1 MIIGD
6 ELGIGHDPSQHV
18 AYVKSWIKALQDDPL
33 EIFRAAAD
41 AEKIQGFVLGLEQQ
55 RIQEQPVTLE
65 REQREKEHNE
75 VMAEVQRLTN
85 PQIFDAETAQ
95 LYHFTFMTLEQTAEE
110 AGYVTYYSRGTG
122 ELGEETIRVNY
133 EDSNG
138 NTIPVHTDVVGRG
151 KALTYIG
158 DERVPGTGF
167 SSDNEWQ
174 SNALKTAFASM
185 DNNLTLVAK
194 KFIVRL
200 KISVE
205 TRESYRRMLSFLK
218 LVA

>member
-1 MIIGD
+1 
-6 ELGIGHDPSQHV
+6 
-18 AYVKSWIKALQDDPL
+18 
-33 EIFRAAAD
+33 
-41 AEKIQGFVLGLEQQ
+41 
-55 RIQEQPVTLE
+55 
-65 REQREKEHNE
+65 
-75 VMAEVQRLTN
+75 MAEVQRLTN
-85 PQIFDAETAQ
+85 PQIFDAETVQ

-174 SNALKTAFASM
+174 SNALKTAFVSI
-185 DNNLTLVAK
+185 DNNLTLAAK
-194 KFIVRL
+194 KVQSQIENISGDPRELPQDAKFPKTGGLIPVFWRQNLMENLPQRLRQKRNPLRFIVKGRGQNYL
-200 KISVE
+200 TSQRFPRNYKNS
-205 TRESYRRMLSFLK
+205 
-218 LVA
+218 

>member
-1 MIIGD
+1 M
-6 ELGIGHDPSQHV
+6 
-18 AYVKSWIKALQDDPL
+18 
-33 EIFRAAAD
+33 
-41 AEKIQGFVLGLEQQ
+41 
-55 RIQEQPVTLE
+55 
-65 REQREKEHNE
+65 EHN
-75 VMAEVQRLTN
+75 
-85 PQIFDAETAQ
+85 AETVQ

-174 SNALKTAFASM
+174 SNALKTAFASI
-185 DNNLTLVAK
+185 DNNLTLAAK
-194 KFIVRL
+194 RFRVRL
-200 KISVE
+200 KISVA
-205 TRESYRRMLSFLK
+205 TREKYRRTLSFLK
-218 LVA
+218 NWWPNSSFLASKPNGESSAAPASEEESLEVYRERKRAELFNKPALPKELQEQLKEALSGMLTPSKRGASI

>member
-1 MIIGD
+1 MIMGD
-6 ELGIGHDPSQHV
+6 ELGIGHDLLSMSPMLNPGLKPCRMIRWKFSV
-18 AYVKSWIKALQDDPL
+18 LQLTLKNP
-33 EIFRAAAD
+33 
-41 AEKIQGFVLGLEQQ
+41 GFVLGLEQQ
-55 RIQEQPVTLE
+55 RTQEQPVTLE
-65 REQREKEHNE
+65 TELRVKEHNE
-75 VMAEVQRLTN
+75 VLAEVQRLTN
-85 PQIFDAETAQ
+85 PQIFDAETVQ

-174 SNALKTAFASM
+174 SNALKTALPA
-185 DNNLTLVAK
+185 
-194 KFIVRL
+194 
-200 KISVE
+200 
-205 TRESYRRMLSFLK
+205 
-218 LVA
+218 